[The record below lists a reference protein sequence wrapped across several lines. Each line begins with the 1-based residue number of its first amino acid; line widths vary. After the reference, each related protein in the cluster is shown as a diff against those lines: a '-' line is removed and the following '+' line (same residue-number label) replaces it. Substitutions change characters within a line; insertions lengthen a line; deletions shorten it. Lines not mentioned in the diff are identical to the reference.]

1 MVERIKGAPLSIEKV
16 WEEEKEIER
25 WLTTASSHCRRSLR
39 ESGDLPPT
47 EKRGTNVEREMQSF
61 L

>member
-16 WEEEKEIER
+16 WEEERDRE

-39 ESGDLPPT
+39 ESHLPPT
-47 EKRGTNVEREMQSF
+47 EKRGTNVGPEMQSF